1 MATQKNISSEPDV
14 NGHSVREVVG
24 EPGAVGI
31 PEGGLPEEFRKQI
44 GDNKNVPWYKKDLGV
59 IDEQA
64 RELLEKYS
72 KIPADK
78 VNRHI
83 LDLVRSPWRS
93 IISCPNLNS
102 SKSEMPVFPR
112 SNFLYNETHVN

>member
-1 MATQKNISSEPDV
+1 MATQTEPPLETAV
-14 NGHSVREVVG
+14 NGHSVPEVVG
-24 EPGAVGI
+24 EPGAGGI

-72 KIPADK
+72 KIPADN

-93 IISCPNLNS
+93 ILASI
-102 SKSEMPVFPR
+102 
-112 SNFLYNETHVN
+112 

>member
-1 MATQKNISSEPDV
+1 MATQNDAPPETAV
-14 NGHSVREVVG
+14 NGHAVPEVVG
-24 EPGAVGI
+24 QPGVRGVS
-31 PEGGLPEEFRKQI
+31 EGGLPEEFRKQI

-72 KIPADK
+72 KIPAED

-83 LDLVRSPWRS
+83 IDLVCSPMATYLAS
-93 IISCPNLNS
+93 
-102 SKSEMPVFPR
+102 V
-112 SNFLYNETHVN
+112 

>member
-1 MATQKNISSEPDV
+1 MATQTDPPPETAV
-14 NGHSVREVVG
+14 NGHSVPEVVG
-24 EPGAVGI
+24 EPRAVGI

-44 GDNKNVPWYKKDLGV
+44 GDNKNVPWYKKELGV

-72 KIPADK
+72 KIPADD

-83 LDLVRSPWRS
+83 LDLVRSPIAIYLAS
-93 IISCPNLNS
+93 I
-102 SKSEMPVFPR
+102 
-112 SNFLYNETHVN
+112 